1 MKTHLLLFISIPFIS
16 GIFLS
21 SLLPDSYAID
31 SIFAL
36 LSLFLF
42 LASRNGRPLS
52 VTALFLSIGIF
63 CSLTARLNF
72 IPPHT
77 PPFIAGT
84 STALKTAVKS
94 IPFESDDTTSLLL
107 ALLCGDKSLLSTSI
121 QANFT
126 KSGAAHILALSGLH
140 LGLIATLLSR
150 LLSPLGNYPVAKYA
164 RCTITISLCAIYTL
178 ACGAG
183 ASLVRA
189 FIFICLG
196 SIGKLLPHRKIPAV
210 NLLLFAGLLQLCI
223 RPDFAHELS
232 FQLSYLACA
241 GIILVFPQIRDWH
254 PTRQGLSFGIWK
266 SLSLSIS
273 CQLFTAPLIW
283 HTFGTLPKYFL
294 LTNLLALPICG
305 FLIPASV
312 LTITA
317 SALGAN
323 PKALVKICEFS
334 ASLLTDTLKTI
345 ASIP

>member
-84 STALKTAVKS
+84 STALKTAVNS
-94 IPFESDDTTSLLL
+94 IPF
-107 ALLCGDKSLLSTSI
+107 DKSLLSTSI
-121 QANFT
+121 RANFT

-150 LLSPLGNYPVAKYA
+150 LLSPLGNNPVAKYA
-164 RCTITISLCAIYTL
+164 KCTITISLCAIYTL

>member
-1 MKTHLLLFISIPFIS
+1 MRRQKPSKHFHS
-16 GIFLS
+16 GQFHQER
-21 SLLPDSYAID
+21 
-31 SIFAL
+31 
-36 LSLFLF
+36 
-42 LASRNGRPLS
+42 SR
-52 VTALFLSIGIF
+52 
-63 CSLTARLNF
+63 
-72 IPPHT
+72 PH
-77 PPFIAGT
+77 PG
-84 STALKTAVKS
+84 
-94 IPFESDDTTSLLL
+94 
-107 ALLCGDKSLLSTSI
+107 
-121 QANFT
+121 
-126 KSGAAHILALSGLH
+126 
-140 LGLIATLLSR
+140 
-150 LLSPLGNYPVAKYA
+150 
-164 RCTITISLCAIYTL
+164 
-178 ACGAG
+178 
-183 ASLVRA
+183 LVRA
-189 FIFICLG
+189 SPGTHRHPTLAPALP
-196 SIGKLLPHRKIPAV
+196 SGKLSRSQVRQMHHNHLTLHDLHPRLRSRGLARSSLYLHLPGEHRKTPATQKDTCGQPASFRGTPAALHKTRLRPRT
-210 NLLLFAGLLQLCI
+210 LLPTLL
-223 RPDFAHELS
+223 
-232 FQLSYLACA
+232 LACA